1 MFQAIVRLCAG
12 LGQNTN
18 NNKKK
23 YTPLKFHNN
32 FPELLKTI
40 ETPVTV
46 SYLYPIRIQEFDP
59 GSF

>member
-12 LGQNTN
+12 LGQI
-18 NNKKK
+18 KILIIIIKK

-46 SYLYPIRIQEFDP
+46 SYLYPT
-59 GSF
+59 S